1 MAQGIIT
8 VNSHYGNKD
17 LDEIIK
23 KLVYEKSSINKIETI
38 GASNSSLKLKKTFKC
53 IHIFSGMLKCNE
65 CGGNMSYKERYRGYK
80 CTNSQK
86 GGGRCTAH
94 SIKEDYLLEVIKNNL
109 RSYME
114 NKVDR
119 VGMYKMENKKA
130 ITADGYRKE
139 LKKIERE
146 LQKIEKQF
154 EIMCSDKI
162 QGLISDKSFENLMR
176 ALRKRQQFLIIKK
189 SNVEGLKERS
199 EDESELYYENY
210 KEEMDRVLGLNTIDK
225 SIIEVLIDKIIV
237 SENRFLEE
245 KKVDIYYKFK
255 I

>member
-1 MAQGIIT
+1 MAQGTIT
-8 VNSHYGNKD
+8 VTSHYGNKD

-23 KLVYEKSSINKIETI
+23 KLVYEKLSINKIETI
-38 GASNSSLKLKKTFKC
+38 GASNSSFELKKTFKC
-53 IHIFSGMLKCNE
+53 THIFSEILKCNE
-65 CGGNMSYKERYRGYK
+65 CGGNMSYKERYKGYK

-86 GGGRCTAH
+86 GGGICTAH
-94 SIKEDYLLEVIKNNL
+94 SIKEDYLLEVIKNSL

-114 NKVDR
+114 NKIDIVEL
-119 VGMYKMENKKA
+119 YKMENKKA

-154 EIMCSDKI
+154 EIMSLDKVHGLMSDR
-162 QGLISDKSFENLMR
+162 SFENLMR
-176 ALRKRQQFLIIKK
+176 ALQKKQQFLIIKK
-189 SNVEGLKERS
+189 SNVEGLMEKS

-210 KEEMDRVLGLNTIDK
+210 KEEINKVLGLNAIDK
-225 SIIEVLIDKIIV
+225 SITEALIDKIIV